1 MELARRKY
9 DAQTQQEILEE
20 VIAAKKTVS
29 QIAKKRKMPTTTIYS
44 WMARDGISF
53 KATKDTVSKGDV
65 DAVGDAKSSPKK
77 SSNNTKSTKMITSL
91 KLERDYYKQQ
101 MEYFM
106 LLYFKSCKK

>member
-1 MELARRKY
+1 MELTRRKY
-9 DAQTQQEILEE
+9 DSQTQREILDE

-53 KATKDTVSKGDV
+53 KATKNEASKD
-65 DAVGDAKSSPKK
+65 DIDRAGDAKPSPKK
-77 SSNNTKSTKMITSL
+77 SSSTPKSSKMITSL

-106 LLYFKSCKK
+106 GLYFKSCKK